1 MKNTYVKNTY
11 EVIKVWS
18 MGGGKKSDIIL
29 SSKAVL
35 DKYKEYNNK
44 R

>member
-18 MGGGKKSDIIL
+18 MGGGKKSDIYFPPINIK
-29 SSKAVL
+29 STIKG
-35 DKYKEYNNK
+35 N
-44 R
+44 